1 MVVFMC
7 VAETGQWCKPS
18 SICNSGNSFTCLLLI
33 LSVDLSASMSWGN
46 RGLQADRQAAAL
58 YKIKLLC
65 IGRDYE
71 FSYKWGVNALGFA
84 PGVHSSELAISS
96 MA

>member
-1 MVVFMC
+1 MWQKLANGVNQVLF
-7 VAETGQWCKPS
+7 VTLETASLAYCS
-18 SICNSGNSFTCLLLI
+18 